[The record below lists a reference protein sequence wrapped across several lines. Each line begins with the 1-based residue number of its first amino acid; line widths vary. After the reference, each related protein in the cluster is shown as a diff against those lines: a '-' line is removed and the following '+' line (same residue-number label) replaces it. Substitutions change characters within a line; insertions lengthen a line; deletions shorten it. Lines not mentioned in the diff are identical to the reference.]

1 MSLRGLPPKTTDR
14 IAGRTAPAGLRRMPC
29 LTGPPRYR
37 SSRLGTLGTAARCAC
52 FGGQTLAKSQVM
64 AQVRKRRRQRV
75 ARSGHAGKNACG
87 SCRRH
92 GVRAAAVSASSQKT
106 ARCLASRPGFFKTS
120 VKRSSM
126 DNHRSLLIRFLS
138 VHESARN
145 AEAEL
150 ESSSTGLS

>member
-1 MSLRGLPPKTTDR
+1 MPAGINTADCRCRCEGCRRKTTDR

-92 GVRAAAVSASSQKT
+92 GVRAAAVSASSQKN
-106 ARCLASRPGFFKTS
+106 ARCLASRPAFSK
-120 VKRSSM
+120 
-126 DNHRSLLIRFLS
+126 HRSRDLRWTTT
-138 VHESARN
+138 
-145 AEAEL
+145 EAF
-150 ESSSTGLS
+150 

>member
-92 GVRAAAVSASSQKT
+92 GVRAAAVSASSQKN
-106 ARCLASRPGFFKTS
+106 ARCLASSKQRFQNIGQEIFDGQPPKPFDTFSIRSRIRP
-120 VKRSSM
+120 
-126 DNHRSLLIRFLS
+126 
-138 VHESARN
+138 
-145 AEAEL
+145 
-150 ESSSTGLS
+150 

>member
-92 GVRAAAVSASSQKT
+92 GVRAAAVSVFLPLRRTLVVWLHGQRFQNIGQEIFDGQPPKPFDTFSI
-106 ARCLASRPGFFKTS
+106 RSR
-120 VKRSSM
+120 
-126 DNHRSLLIRFLS
+126 IRP
-138 VHESARN
+138 
-145 AEAEL
+145 
-150 ESSSTGLS
+150 